1 MRNTEKGVY
10 QQVASHHTPQQLIYE
25 AHFCFISS
33 KRKSYNVHNVFLRQ
47 QGLLGWY
54 YFILCPMF
62 PQLSHKY
69 LQKMLAIFNSLK
81 TGFI

>member
-33 KRKSYNVHNVFLRQ
+33 KRKYTTSK
-47 QGLLGWY
+47 
-54 YFILCPMF
+54 
-62 PQLSHKY
+62 HKN
-69 LQKMLAIFNSLK
+69 QHKNGSLNC
-81 TGFI
+81 GVRGEDGAGREVC